1 MASAS
6 SSSSKLCFNSDCK
19 ELRPERP
26 KKGWRLRSGELAELC
41 DRCGSAFED
50 GKFCEIFHSNA
61 SGWRSCETCRKRI
74 HCGCIVSS
82 HSFMLLDP
90 GGIECYTCARKNII
104 MPSNLPWPQ
113 SFSLQNRLSDR
124 LRDLSAKGWNQLAG
138 SGPVPWKQAPSLFNS
153 ASSSD
158 LISDV
163 PSLAEL
169 SSSFDKMYCNER
181 LPASALEKKSED
193 FPGLP
198 VHWNVTIC
206 PREMKHMN
214 GMRNEDKASSCLN
227 MCQQPSSMKEE
238 SSPQPFGLPVP
249 NSCQNERNGQL
260 GVTGSHPQQ
269 TPPPPGKQFNGTMH
283 LAPDSSGEAQV
294 RNGRPRAD
302 ARGRN
307 QLLPRYWPRCT
318 DLELQQIS
326 IDSNS
331 VITPLFQKTLSA
343 SDAGRIGR
351 LVLPKKCA
359 ETYFPPISQPEGLPL
374 KILDAKG
381 KEWIFQFRF
390 WPNNNSRMY
399 VLEGVTPCIQS
410 MQLQAGDTVT
420 FSRLEPEGRLVMGFR
435 KASSAAPSDQD
446 NETNKS
452 GNGFSAHGEVELA
465 DPNSWS
471 KVDKSGYIA
480 KEALGSKSLISR
492 KRKSGL
498 LGSKS
503 KRLRIEN
510 EDLIELKITWQEAQG
525 LLRPPPSHIPSIV
538 VIEGFEFEEYEEFWK
553 LSCIV
558 ETFMLKI
565 ILQEAPVLGK
575 PTIFTSDNV
584 GEKIQWAQC
593 EDCLKW
599 RKLPASALL
608 PSKWTCSDNSWDPER
623 SSCSAAQELTAE
635 QLENLLPPCN
645 SAVPK
650 RMKATK
656 QDPDNAEALE
666 GLDTLANL
674 AILGEGEALPASA
687 QATTKHP
694 RHRPGCSCIVC
705 IQPPSGKG
713 PKHKQTC
720 TCNVCLTVKRRFHT
734 LMLRR
739 EKKQSEKEAETTR
752 KKQQQQHPQ
761 PLPSSEILLDEDSL
775 PCSNTGD
782 SSPNQNREGNDG
794 SDDDPNRIKSSAS
807 PFKGQIDLNIQP
819 EREEELSPGSDSGG
833 MMKLLHDAATERYLK
848 QQTVNSGTG
857 DSAGSQSQL
866 VGDAMRE
873 DKLSNGVTHGSSS
886 HSTDRNMANLCP

>member
-1 MASAS
+1 MASASSS

-19 ELRPERP
+19 ELKSERP

-41 DRCGSAFED
+41 DRCGSAFEE
-50 GKFCEIFHSNA
+50 GRFCEIFHSNA

-82 HSFMLLDP
+82 HAFMLLDP
-90 GGIECYTCARKNII
+90 GGIECYSCARKSII
-104 MPSNLPWPQ
+104 LPSNLPWPQ
-113 SFSLQNRLSDR
+113 SFPLQNRLSDR
-124 LRDLSAKGWNQLAG
+124 LRDLSGKGWSQLAG

-158 LISDV
+158 MIPEV
-163 PSLAEL
+163 PSLVEL
-169 SSSFDKMYCNER
+169 SNSFDKMYCNER
-181 LPASALEKKSED
+181 LPVSALEKKNED
-193 FPGLP
+193 LSGIS
-198 VHWNVTIC
+198 VNWNIKLGS
-206 PREMKHMN
+206 REMMLMN
-214 GMRNEDKASSCLN
+214 GMRNEDKSSSCLN
-227 MCQQPSSMKEE
+227 MCQQPSSLKEE

-249 NSCQNERNGQL
+249 NSCQNERNGKL

-435 KASSAAPSDQD
+435 KASSAVPSDQD
-446 NETNKS
+446 NETKT

-492 KRKSGL
+492 KRKSNI

-538 VIEGFEFEEYEEFWK
+538 VIEGFEFEEYEE
-553 LSCIV
+553 
-558 ETFMLKI
+558 
-565 ILQEAPVLGK
+565 APVLGK
-575 PTIFTSDNV
+575 PTIFTSDSV

-593 EDCLKW
+593 EDCFKW

-635 QLENLLPPCN
+635 QLENLLPPCS

-650 RMKATK
+650 KMKAAK

-720 TCNVCLTVKRRFHT
+720 TCNVCLTVKRRFRT

-782 SSPNQNREGNDG
+782 SSPNQNKEGNDG
-794 SDDDPNRIKSSAS
+794 SDDDPNRIKSSAL

-833 MMKLLHDAATERYLK
+833 MMKLLHDATERYLK

-857 DSAGSQSQL
+857 DSSGSQSRL

-873 DKLSNGVTHGSSS
+873 DKLSNGVAHGSGS
-886 HSTDRNMANLCP
+886 HNTDKEHAQSLSMNV

>member
-19 ELRPERP
+19 ELKSERP

-41 DRCGSAFED
+41 DRCGSAFEE
-50 GKFCEIFHSNA
+50 GRFCEIFHSNA

-82 HSFMLLDP
+82 HAFMLLDP
-90 GGIECYTCARKNII
+90 GGIECYACARKSII
-104 MPSNLPWPQ
+104 LPSNLPWPQ
-113 SFSLQNRLSDR
+113 SFPLQNRLSDR
-124 LRDLSAKGWNQLAG
+124 LRDLSGKGWSQLAG

-158 LISDV
+158 MIPEV
-163 PSLAEL
+163 PSLVEL
-169 SSSFDKMYCNER
+169 SNSFDKMYCNER
-181 LPASALEKKSED
+181 LPVSALEKKNED
-193 FPGLP
+193 LSGMS
-198 VHWNVTIC
+198 VNWNIKLGS
-206 PREMKHMN
+206 REMMLMN
-214 GMRNEDKASSCLN
+214 GMRNEDKSSSCLN
-227 MCQQPSSMKEE
+227 MCQQPSSLKEE

-249 NSCQNERNGQL
+249 NSCQNERNGKL

-331 VITPLFQKTLSA
+331 IITPLFQKTLSA

-435 KASSAAPSDQD
+435 KASSAVPSDQD
-446 NETNKS
+446 NETKT

-492 KRKSGL
+492 KRKSNI

-538 VIEGFEFEEYEEFWK
+538 VIEGFEFEEYEE
-553 LSCIV
+553 
-558 ETFMLKI
+558 
-565 ILQEAPVLGK
+565 APVLGK
-575 PTIFTSDNV
+575 PTIFTSDSV

-593 EDCLKW
+593 EDCFKW

-635 QLENLLPPCN
+635 QLENLLPPCS

-650 RMKATK
+650 KMKAAK

-720 TCNVCLTVKRRFHT
+720 TCNVCLTVKRRFRT

-782 SSPNQNREGNDG
+782 SSPNQNKEGNDG
-794 SDDDPNRIKSSAS
+794 SDDDPNRIKSSAL

-833 MMKLLHDAATERYLK
+833 MMKLLHDATERYLK

-857 DSAGSQSQL
+857 DSSGSQSRL

-873 DKLSNGVTHGSSS
+873 DKLSNGVAHGSGS
-886 HSTDRNMANLCP
+886 HNTDKEHAQSLSMNV